1 MRAKATTQSISI
13 SRCDSPSTSPTP
25 SQPLLRATPRGYLF
39 FPFSQGHSSHFI
51 VFHFKC
57 VHLIMRLVSAPK
69 REKKRMKSKKNGEKR
84 RKSQQPQLLAKNIY
98 IHFFF
103 GLFFWLPRTLPKAN
117 SCPAGNEGWLLSCSL
132 SLVSFG
138 RSFWGNATVLL
149 SVLHVALE
157 SRRQL
162 VTSRMWRRGGSHCH
176 SNMRHARR
184 PTRFSLGSNW
194 IFFFGD
200 FTNCLRAVE

>member
-1 MRAKATTQSISI
+1 MLQNVKKTHEKQ
-13 SRCDSPSTSPTP
+13 
-25 SQPLLRATPRGYLF
+25 
-39 FPFSQGHSSHFI
+39 
-51 VFHFKC
+51 
-57 VHLIMRLVSAPK
+57 
-69 REKKRMKSKKNGEKR
+69 EKKREKR
-84 RKSQQPQLLAKNIY
+84 RKSLQPQLLAKNIY

-103 GLFFWLPRTLPKAN
+103 NLFFWLPRTLPKAN
-117 SCPAGNEGWLLSCSL
+117 SCPAGNEGRLLSCSL

-176 SNMRHARR
+176 TRDAPPVSRWARIGYFLTISQIACGPLNEIRQRVFKSTLKWQMR
-184 PTRFSLGSNW
+184 TL
-194 IFFFGD
+194 
-200 FTNCLRAVE
+200 TNL

>member
-1 MRAKATTQSISI
+1 
-13 SRCDSPSTSPTP
+13 
-25 SQPLLRATPRGYLF
+25 
-39 FPFSQGHSSHFI
+39 
-51 VFHFKC
+51 
-57 VHLIMRLVSAPK
+57 
-69 REKKRMKSKKNGEKR
+69 MKSKKNGEKR

-98 IHFFF
+98 THFFF

-184 PTRFSLGSNW
+184 PTGFSLGSHW
-194 IFFFGD
+194 IFFLVISEIACGPWNEIRQRVFKSTLKWQMRTL
-200 FTNCLRAVE
+200 TNL